1 LSKQPSVVAILGPTA
16 VGKTELSLKLAMRL
30 NGEIVSMDSRLLY
43 RGMDIGTDKPSI
55 DQRKQV
61 PHYLIDVASPD
72 ENWSLAKFR
81 SAALQVIGEIQKR
94 ERLPLLVGGTGQYM
108 KAILE
113 GWIPPPK
120 PADLAYRDELT
131 KFVEDHGPEALHM
144 KLREIDP
151 VSAERIHANN
161 IRRVIR
167 ALEIYRVMGEPPSKV
182 RRKEP
187 PPFRSLRIGLQLPRE
202 QLYARIDARI
212 DEMIHTGLLSEV
224 QELLEAGYGPELPSM
239 SAIGYKQIAE
249 VVTGKMSL
257 DDAIHEMRRLTRQ
270 FVRRQANWFKP
281 SDPKI
286 HWFDMRQNV
295 VEEIIRLIR
304 AWLEEGQR

>member
-16 VGKTELSLKLAMRL
+16 VGKTELSLKLAKKL
-30 NGEIVSMDSRLLY
+30 NGEIISMDSRLLY

-61 PHYLIDVASPD
+61 PHHLIDVASPD

-81 SAALQVIGEIQKR
+81 SATLQVIREIQKR

-144 KLREIDP
+144 KLSEVDP

-167 ALEIYRVMGEPPSKV
+167 ALEIYRVTGEPPSKV
-182 RRKEP
+182 QRKEP
-187 PPFRSLRIGLQLPRE
+187 PPFRSLRIGLQLSRD

-212 DEMIHTGLLSEV
+212 DEMIHAGLLSEV
-224 QELLEAGYGPELPSM
+224 QGLLEAGYGPELPSM
-239 SAIGYKQIAE
+239 SAIGYKQMAD
-249 VVTGKMSL
+249 VVAGKMSL
-257 DDAIHEMRRLTRQ
+257 DEAIHEMRRLTRQ

-286 HWFDMRQNV
+286 HWFDMRHDV
-295 VEEIIRLIR
+295 VEEILQLII
-304 AWLEEGQR
+304 AWLEEG

>member
-1 LSKQPSVVAILGPTA
+1 MSKQPSVVAILGPTA
-16 VGKTELSLKLAMRL
+16 VGKTALSLKLAKRL
-30 NGEIVSMDSRLLY
+30 NGEIISMDSRLLY
-43 RGMDIGTDKPSI
+43 RGMDVGTDKPSI

-61 PHYLIDVASPD
+61 PHHLIDVASPD

-81 SAALQVIGEIQKR
+81 SAALQAIGEIHKR
-94 ERLPLLVGGTGQYM
+94 GRLPLLVGGTGQYM
-108 KAILE
+108 RAILE

-120 PADLAYRDELT
+120 PADLAYREELT
-131 KFVEDHGPEALHM
+131 KFAEDHGAEALHM
-144 KLREIDP
+144 KLREVDP

-167 ALEIYRVMGEPPSKV
+167 ALEIHRITGEPPSKV

-202 QLYARIDARI
+202 ILYARIDARI
-212 DEMIHTGLLSEV
+212 DEMIQAGLLSEV
-224 QELLEAGYGPELPSM
+224 QELLEDGYGPELPSM
-239 SAIGYKQIAE
+239 SAIGYKQMADVIAE
-249 VVTGKMSL
+249 KISL
-257 DDAIHEMRRLTRQ
+257 DEAIREMRRLTRQ

-286 HWFDMRQNV
+286 HWFDMRSDV
-295 VEEIIRLIR
+295 VEEIVQLIL
-304 AWLEEGQR
+304 AWLEEG